1 MRLSPEALEQV
12 AAEHALGTLRGGAR
26 RRFAELS
33 RGDPAIGAV
42 ARRWELALAGLAAD
56 ARPVEPPARVWR
68 AIEARLR
75 PAAKTTH
82 VSPWSALGLVSAGLA
97 SVLLAALIWL
107 APASTAEP
115 LFVAVLTA
123 PDAVPRMVVSMPR
136 SGVLRARM
144 VKPWKIAPGQAL
156 ELWALPKEG
165 APRSLGLVP
174 NADGD
179 TEIRLAEADRRMLDA
194 KAFAVSLEPAGG
206 SPTGQPTGPV
216 LCSGAIAPTLKT

>member
-1 MRLSPEALEQV
+1 MRLSPEALERI

-42 ARRWELALAGLAAD
+42 ARRWELAFATLAAD
-56 ARPVEPPARVWR
+56 VRPVEPPARVWR

-75 PAAKTTH
+75 PAGKATQ

-107 APASTAEP
+107 APAPTEP

-136 SGVLRARM
+136 SGVLRTRM
-144 VKPWKIAPGQAL
+144 VKPWKVAPGQAL

-216 LCSGAIAPTLKT
+216 LCSGAIAPTART